1 MTRVESLV
9 DRLETFYG
17 RLKPPPEDPFR
28 LFVWEIVS
36 VHAAPA
42 RRDAALAALQRIPAL
57 TPDSMW
63 RAPRGKLEAAVR
75 LAGPYLEQRLQAL
88 RTGVELFRRTPDL
101 PQILTGPLPAARR
114 ALKPFPQLGETGAH
128 RLLLFCAGHP
138 VLPVD
143 AGLCRAGLRLG
154 YGHPAGDF
162 HRTARLVQ
170 QALAAELPREV
181 ATWRRTALYLSHHGS
196 ATCTEAN
203 PHCSVCPLLVDCP
216 DGQRRA
222 GLTIAPGPM
231 RVN

>member
-1 MTRVESLV
+1 MTRLDSLL

-17 RLKPPPEDPFR
+17 RVKPPPEDPFR
-28 LFVWEIVS
+28 LFVWEVMS
-36 VHAAPA
+36 VHAPPA
-42 RRDAALAALQRIPAL
+42 RRDAAIAALQRIPAL

-75 LAGPYLEQRLQAL
+75 LAGPYLEQRMAAL
-88 RTGVELFRRTPDL
+88 RTGVDLFRRAPDL
-101 PQILTGPLPAARR
+101 PKVLAGPLAAARR
-114 ALKPFPQLGETGAH
+114 ALKPLPQIGETGAH
-128 RLLLFCAGHP
+128 RMLLFCAGHL

-143 AGLCRAGLRLG
+143 ARTCRAGLRLG
-154 YGHPAGDF
+154 YGRPAPDF
-162 HRTARLVQ
+162 RRTAKTVQHALV
-170 QALAAELPREV
+170 AELPPD
-181 ATWRRTALYLSHHGS
+181 AALWRRAAVYLSHHGG

-222 GLTIAPGPM
+222 GLVPRRGPM